1 MTFPKDNAFSKATHA
16 KEDSIKGI
24 FVPQHAED
32 GHPKETSFE
41 PIDISYMPFINIL
54 LILISMKPVSSA
66 YNKK

>member
-1 MTFPKDNAFSKATHA
+1 MDNAFSKATYA

-41 PIDISYMPFINIL
+41 PIDISYMPFIL

>member
-1 MTFPKDNAFSKATHA
+1 MDNAFSKATYA

-32 GHPKETSFE
+32 GYPKETSFE